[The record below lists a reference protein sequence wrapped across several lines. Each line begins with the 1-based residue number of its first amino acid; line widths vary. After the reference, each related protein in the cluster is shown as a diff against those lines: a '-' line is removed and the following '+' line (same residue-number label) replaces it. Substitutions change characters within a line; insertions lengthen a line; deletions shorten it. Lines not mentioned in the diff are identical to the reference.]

1 MEKSERSIRKTLML
15 DKHGNSRPRWQIW
28 GGAVAAL
35 LIVVV
40 LFNLIFSGKNGGV
53 SYKTTEV
60 KRGDLILNVTAT
72 GTLQPV
78 SQVDVGSELSGT
90 IASINVDFNDAV
102 EKDQILAQLD
112 TTSLESRIAEGKAAL
127 QQAEAKV
134 QDARATELEMKVKLR
149 RCKELAKSK
158 MCSAN
163 DVDAAE
169 AALSRAVAAVASARA
184 QVASAKAALDGYE
197 TNLQKATIR
206 SPIKGIVLD
215 RKVESG
221 QTVAASLQT
230 PVLFT
235 LAEDLTKMELLV
247 AIDEADIGRIRQGMK
262 AQFSV
267 DAYSDQRFSAVITQ
281 IRHAP
286 QTVDGVVTYETVLAV
301 DNPEQLLLPGMTA
314 TADIRTQHL
323 QNVLLVPNAAFR
335 YSPPSVASAEASG
348 GGSLF
353 SRMFRPPR
361 MSRSSNGNK
370 AADENAHERKVWVL
384 RDGKPEAVTITVG
397 ASDGIHTEVSGGSLD
412 VGMALITDSTAGAK

>member
-1 MEKSERSIRKTLML
+1 MEKSEKSIRQTLL
-15 DKHGNSRPRWQIW
+15 LEKSGKQHPRWQMW
-28 GGAVAAL
+28 GGAVATL
-35 LIVVV
+35 LILFL
-40 LFNLIFSGKNGGV
+40 LFNLFFSNSNGAV
-53 SYKTTEV
+53 TYKTAEA
-60 KRGDLILNVTAT
+60 KRGDLTLNVTAT

-90 IASINVDFNDAV
+90 ISSIKVDFNDTV

-112 TTSLESRIAEGKAAL
+112 TTSLESRISEGRASL
-127 QQAEAKV
+127 QQADAKV
-134 QDARATELEMKVKLR
+134 QDALATEQEMKVKLK

-163 DVDAAE
+163 DVDIAA

-184 QVASAKAALDGYE
+184 QVALARATLEGYE

-215 RKVESG
+215 RKVEPG

-235 LAEDLTKMELLV
+235 LAEDLTRMELLV
-247 AIDEADIGRIRQGMK
+247 AIDEADIGRIQDGMK

-267 DAYSDQRFSAVITQ
+267 DAYQDKRFEATITQ

-301 DNPEQLLLPGMTA
+301 DNPEQQLLPGMTA
-314 TADIRTQHL
+314 TADIRTRHL
-323 QNVLLVPNAAFR
+323 QDVLLVPNAVFR
-335 YSPPSVASAEASG
+335 YSLPTAASKVESSG
-348 GGSLF
+348 GSIF
-353 SRMFRPPR
+353 SRLFRRPR
-361 MSRSSNGNK
+361 MSRSSGK
-370 AADENAHERKVWVL
+370 KVEENSHERKVWLL
-384 RDGKPEAVTITVG
+384 RDGKPEALTITIG
-397 ASDGIHTEVSGGSLD
+397 ASDGIHTEITGGALE
-412 VGMALITDSTAGAK
+412 VGMALITDSTADRK

>member
-1 MEKSERSIRKTLML
+1 MDKNEKSIRKTLML
-15 DKHGNSRPRWQIW
+15 DKQGKQRPRWQLW
-28 GGAVAAL
+28 GGAALAL
-35 LIVVV
+35 LIVVI
-40 LFNLIFSGKNGGV
+40 LFNLIFSGNGKDI
-53 SYKTTEV
+53 SYKTAEA

-90 IASINVDFNDAV
+90 LATVEVDFNDTV
-102 EKDQILAQLD
+102 EKDQVLARLD
-112 TTSLESRIAEGKAAL
+112 TTALESRIAEGRASL

-134 QDARATELEMKVKLR
+134 KEARATEQETKVKAT
-149 RCKELAKSK
+149 RCKELAKRK

-163 DVDAAE
+163 DVDIAE
-169 AALSRAVAAVASARA
+169 AAHARAVAAVASAKA
-184 QVASAKAALDGYE
+184 QVALAQAALDGYE
-197 TNLQKATIR
+197 TNLKKATIR

-215 RKVESG
+215 RKVEPG

-235 LAEDLTKMELLV
+235 LAEDLTKMELNV
-247 AIDEADIGRIRQGMK
+247 AIDEADIGRIEKGMK

-267 DAYSDQRFSAVITQ
+267 DAYPDRRFDATITQ

-301 DNPEQLLLPGMTA
+301 ENPEQLLLPGMTA
-314 TADIRTQHL
+314 TADILTRHL
-323 QNVLLVPNAAFR
+323 QNVLLIPNAAFR
-335 YSPPSVASAEASG
+335 YSPPVTAKASQS

-361 MSRSSNGNK
+361 MPRGGNGDNK
-370 AADENAHERKVWVL
+370 VEENTHERKVWVL
-384 RDGKPEAVTITVG
+384 RDGKSEAVNITVG
-397 ASDGIHTEVSGGSLD
+397 ASDGIHTEVTSGPLQA
-412 VGMALITDSTAGAK
+412 GMALITDSTVKGQ

>member
-1 MEKSERSIRKTLML
+1 MDKNEKSIRKILML
-15 DKHGNSRPRWQIW
+15 DKQGKQRPRWQIW
-28 GGAVAAL
+28 GGAALAL
-35 LIVVV
+35 LIVVI
-40 LFNLIFSGKNGGV
+40 LFNLIFSGNGNNI
-53 SYKTTEV
+53 SYKTAEA

-90 IASINVDFNDAV
+90 LATVEVDFNDTV
-102 EKDQILAQLD
+102 EKDQVLARLD
-112 TTSLESRIAEGKAAL
+112 TTALESRIAEGKASL

-134 QDARATELEMKVKLR
+134 KEARATEQETKVKAT
-149 RCKELAKSK
+149 RCKELAKRK

-163 DVDAAE
+163 DVDIAE
-169 AALSRAVAAVASARA
+169 AAHARAVAAVASAKA
-184 QVASAKAALDGYE
+184 QVALARAALDGYE

-215 RKVESG
+215 RKVEPG

-235 LAEDLTKMELLV
+235 LAEDLTKMELNV
-247 AIDEADIGRIRQGMK
+247 AIDEADIGRIEKGMK

-267 DAYSDQRFSAVITQ
+267 DAYPDRRFDATITQ

-301 DNPEQLLLPGMTA
+301 ENPEQLLLPGMTA
-314 TADIRTQHL
+314 TADIRTRHL

-335 YSPPSVASAEASG
+335 YSPPATARASQS

-361 MSRSSNGNK
+361 MPRGGNGDKK
-370 AADENAHERKVWVL
+370 AEENTHERKVWLL
-384 RDGKPEAVTITVG
+384 REGKSEAMSITVG
-397 ASDGIHTEVSGGSLD
+397 ASDGIHTEVTKGPLQA
-412 VGMALITDSTAGAK
+412 GMALITDSTVKGQ

>member
-112 TTSLESRIAEGKAAL
+112 TTSLESRIAEGKASL

-134 QDARATELEMKVKLR
+134 QDARATEQEMKVKFR

-184 QVASAKAALDGYE
+184 QVASAKAALDGFE
-197 TNLQKATIR
+197 TNLEKATIR

-215 RKVESG
+215 RKVEPG

-267 DAYSDQRFSAVITQ
+267 DAYPDQRFSAVITQ

-335 YSPPSVASAEASG
+335 YSPPSAASAAASG

-361 MSRSSNGNK
+361 MPRSSNGNK
-370 AADENAHERKVWVL
+370 GADENPHERKVWVL
-384 RDGKPEAVTITVG
+384 RDGKAEAVNITIG
-397 ASDGIHTEVSGGSLD
+397 ASDGIHTEVNGGALD
-412 VGMALITDSTAGAK
+412 VGMALITDSTVGAK